1 MKLVEDR
8 RTVLKEKIYQKNLF
22 MENFAKIF
30 ENYLKKVKEIEKGRK
45 RIMEKFEKAV
55 LLNFETKMKNKAENF
70 FNYIF
75 GKNENKLILF

>member
-1 MKLVEDR
+1 
-8 RTVLKEKIYQKNLF
+8 

-55 LLNFETKMKNKAENF
+55 LLNIETKMKNKAE
-70 FNYIF
+70 NYIF